1 MDNQFNFDKI
11 GKRMPYTVPDD
22 FFDTL
27 EQNVM
32 TEVKS
37 KKRGHTIRIALG
49 VVLGAAAAI
58 ALIVTVNKFM
68 VKDAATPSTEIDLEQ
83 AYCKAEVSAFSN
95 LSDEDQDYLMEVYEE
110 DIFINNYTNT
120 ENL

>member
-27 EQNVM
+27 EQSVM

-37 KKRGHTIRIALG
+37 KKRGRAVRIALG
-49 VVLGAAAAI
+49 AVLGAVAAI
-58 ALIVTVNKFM
+58 ALIVTVNKFT
-68 VKDAATPSTEIDLEQ
+68 VKDGATPGTEIDQEQ

-95 LSDEDQDYLMEVYEE
+95 LSDEDQDYLMEVYE

>member
-37 KKRGHTIRIALG
+37 KKRGRTIRIALG
-49 VVLGAAAAI
+49 AVLGAAAAI

-68 VKDAATPSTEIDLEQ
+68 VKDAANPATEIDMEQ
-83 AYCKAEVSAFSN
+83 AYCNAEVSAFSN
-95 LSDEDQDYLMEVYEE
+95 LSDEDKDYLVEVYEE
-110 DIFINNYTNT
+110 DIFINNYINT